1 MRAALLQEPRQV
13 AVVEVDPPDTTGDQL
28 LLRMRAVGLCGS
40 DVHTYRGHHP
50 FRKPPV
56 VLGHEGAGEVMSV
69 PPGETR
75 FGVGDRVAV
84 LPALSCWDC
93 TRCEA
98 GQPQLCSHKQV
109 PGGGWPGM
117 LSEYFAA
124 PGRLLVPLADGVG
137 FDEGAMIEP
146 VAVAWHSTAS
156 GQVTAGESVAVL
168 GGGAIG
174 SLVAAVSRLRGAGT
188 VLVSDIKQ
196 HNRDF
201 LRSRGVEHVL
211 DPVSG
216 ELLSTGAELTGGEGF
231 DVVVV
236 ASGHPGCL
244 EEALA
249 LCRPRGRV
257 VLLPMFAGP
266 LTVDLNPVVLKEVTI
281 QGSTIYT
288 PADFRAAAALVNQRV
303 LDVRPYIT
311 EVVALDRA
319 PEVLAAIDAGADQLK
334 TQIDPTR

>member
-1 MRAALLQEPRQV
+1 MRAAVLEAPRQV
-13 AVVEVDPPDTTGDQL
+13 SVTDVPDPEAGGDV

-40 DVHTYRGHHP
+40 DLHTWLGHHP

-56 VLGHEGAGEVMSV
+56 VLGHEGAGEVVS
-69 PPGETR
+69 PGDSR

-84 LPALSCWDC
+84 LPALSCWEC
-93 TRCEA
+93 TRCET
-98 GQPQLCSHKQV
+98 GNPHLCVHKRV
-109 PGGGWPGM
+109 PGSGWPGM

-124 PGRLLVPLADGVG
+124 PARVLVPLNDEIGY
-137 FDEGAMIEP
+137 DEGAMIEP
-146 VAVAWHSTAS
+146 VAVAWHSTS
-156 GQVTAGESVAVL
+156 GVRGGDAVAVL

-174 SLVAAVSRLRGAGT
+174 ALAAAVSRQRGART

-201 LRSRGVEHVL
+201 LLSQGVDQVV
-211 DPVSG
+211 DP
-216 ELLSTGAELTGGEGF
+216 LSTDLLAIGGEASGGDGF

-236 ASGHPGCL
+236 ASGHPSCL
-244 EEALA
+244 AEALA
-249 LCRPRGRV
+249 LCRPRGQV
-257 VLLPMFAGP
+257 VLLPMFGAD

-288 PADFRAAAALVNQRV
+288 PADFAAAARLVNERI

-311 EVVALDRA
+311 SSVPLGEA
-319 PEVLAAIDAGADQLK
+319 PEVLKAIDAGSDHIK